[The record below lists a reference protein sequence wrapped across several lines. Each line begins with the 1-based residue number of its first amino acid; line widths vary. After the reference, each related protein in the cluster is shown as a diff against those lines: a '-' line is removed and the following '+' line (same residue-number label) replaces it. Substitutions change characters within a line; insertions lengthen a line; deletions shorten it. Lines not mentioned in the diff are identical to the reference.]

1 MRYFAVLISIALCLG
16 RLTLAAA
23 PNTLS
28 PQEKSDGWRLLFDGE
43 TATAWQAIGKTEF
56 PAKGWVIRDG
66 LLLHEASGGGGDIVT
81 REQFN
86 DFELVWEWR
95 IAPGGNSGVKYNL
108 VRPNEAVGCEYQ
120 LIDDEKN
127 VDATLHGKTRQTGG
141 LYDVLG
147 PAPDKKTR
155 PAGQWNES
163 KVVVRGNHVEH
174 WLNGGRTLEFE
185 FGSDVLKTAF
195 AESKFKGRADW
206 YQKRTSPILLQ
217 DHGDEIA
224 FRNIK
229 IRVLSVK

>member
-1 MRYFAVLISIALCLG
+1 MRHLALPLAIALCLG
-16 RLTLAAA
+16 RLTLAAE

-28 PQEKSDGWRLLFDGE
+28 PQEKSDGWRLLFDGQSV
-43 TATAWQAIGKTEF
+43 TAWQAIGKTEF

-66 LLLHEASGGGGDIVT
+66 LLLHETRGGGGDIVT
-81 REQFN
+81 REQYN

-108 VRPNEAVGCEYQ
+108 VQPNEAVGCEYQ

-127 VDATLHGKTRQTGG
+127 VDATLHGKTRQTAG

-174 WLNGGRTLEFE
+174 WLNGTRTLEFE
-185 FGSDVLKTAF
+185 FGSDALKAAF
-195 AESKFKGRADW
+195 AESKFKSRVDW
-206 YQKRTSPILLQ
+206 YQKRSSPILLQ